1 MCVNVYYHIITKKY
15 IRCIANISVI
25 QKFLL
30 TKRTNKPFR
39 TFINLFSTFAVLK
52 KQRSIMKLLYSY
64 IIKHKMLLF
73 FALIMAAI
81 NICFSLSDSVITGK
95 LMQDCG
101 VGMAKYKGKEFDFIK
116 SVAFWLGLSLGAAM
130 ISRITKNFQDYFTN
144 VVIQR
149 TGAQMY
155 TDGIKKS
162 LDLPFEEFEDQ
173 RSGETLSKLQKVRLD
188 SEKLITLSI
197 SLIFQTIIGF
207 IFVIIYVSR
216 IDSRISIIF
225 LITAPIIALISS
237 YLGKKIKIVSRKIV
251 NQTNSLAGSTTES
264 LRNIELVKSLGL
276 TYQEEKRLNLN
287 TFKILQLELEK
298 IRFIRSLSFIQ
309 GTTVHFLRT
318 CVVFT
323 LYYFLFGGKIIV
335 GDLLTMVFFTFFIFG
350 PLQELGNFII
360 ALNET
365 KVSMENFKL
374 LLNAPKEFRP
384 KNPEQVG
391 AIHTLLFS
399 NVSFQHKTTNYK
411 AVENINFEINQGQ
424 TVAFVGPSG
433 SGKTTL
439 VKLLVGLYPPE
450 EGKVLY
456 NNIDSS
462 KIDLLDLRKQL
473 GFVTQDAQLFS
484 GTIRENLLFVKPTA
498 TDEELYDVLKRA
510 SCENL
515 LKRAEDGLNST
526 IGEGGIKVSGGEKQR
541 LSIARAILR
550 NPNLLIFDEATSALD
565 SITEEE
571 INATIRNI
579 SDSNRITVLIAHRL
593 STVMHADKIFVLEQ
607 GKIIEQGKH
616 DELLLEKGLYYA
628 MWRQQIGERK

>member
-1 MCVNVYYHIITKKY
+1 
-15 IRCIANISVI
+15 
-25 QKFLL
+25 
-30 TKRTNKPFR
+30 
-39 TFINLFSTFAVLK
+39 
-52 KQRSIMKLLYSY
+52 MKLLYSY
-64 IIKHKMLLF
+64 IIKHKMLLL
-73 FALIMAAI
+73 FALIMASI
-81 NICFSLSDSVITGK
+81 NICFSLSDSIITGK

-101 VGMAKYKGKEFDFIK
+101 VGLHKYAGNEIGFLK
-116 SVAFWLGLSLGAAM
+116 SLSFWLGLSLGAAM
-130 ISRITKNFQDYFTN
+130 VSRITKNFQDYFTN

-162 LDLPFEEFEDQ
+162 LDLPYAEFEDQ
-173 RSGETLSKLQKVRLD
+173 RSGETLSKLTKVRSD

-207 IFVIIYVSR
+207 IFVIVYVAR
-216 IDSRISIIF
+216 IDYRISIIF

-251 NQTNSLAGSTTES
+251 NQTNALAGSTTES

-323 LYYFLFGGKIIV
+323 LYYFLFGQKIIV

-365 KVSMENFKL
+365 KVSMENFKT

-384 KNPEQVG
+384 KSPKHVG
-391 AIHTLLFS
+391 AIQSLLFS
-399 NVSFQHKTTNYK
+399 NVSFQHKTAKFK
-411 AVENINFEINQGQ
+411 AVENINFEIKQGE

-439 VKLLVGLYPPE
+439 VKLLVGLYTPA
-450 EGKVLY
+450 EGQVLY
-456 NNIDSS
+456 NDIDSTE
-462 KIDLLDLRKQL
+462 IDLLDLRKQL

-484 GTIRENLLFVKPTA
+484 GTIRENLLFVKPNA
-498 TDEELYDVLKRA
+498 TDEDLYDALTRA
-510 SCENL
+510 SCDKL
-515 LKRAEDGLNST
+515 LKRAEDGLNTT

-571 INATIRNI
+571 INTTIRNI
-579 SDSNRITVLIAHRL
+579 SDKNRITVLIAHRL

-607 GKIIEQGKH
+607 GKIIESGKH
-616 DELLLEKGLYYA
+616 DDLIIEKGLYYA

>member
-1 MCVNVYYHIITKKY
+1 
-15 IRCIANISVI
+15 
-25 QKFLL
+25 
-30 TKRTNKPFR
+30 
-39 TFINLFSTFAVLK
+39 
-52 KQRSIMKLLYSY
+52 
-64 IIKHKMLLF
+64 MLLF

-81 NICFSLSDSVITGK
+81 NICFSLSDSIITGK

-101 VGMAKYKGKEFDFIK
+101 VGLHKYAGNEIGFIK
-116 SVAFWLGLSLGAAM
+116 SLSFWLGLSLGAAM

-162 LDLPFEEFEDQ
+162 LDLPYAEFEDQ
-173 RSGETLSKLQKVRLD
+173 RSGETLSKLTKVRSD

-207 IFVIIYVSR
+207 IFVIVYVAR
-216 IDSRISIIF
+216 IDYRISIIF
-225 LITAPIIALISS
+225 LITAPIIAVISS

-251 NQTNSLAGSTTES
+251 NQTNALAGSTTES

-323 LYYFLFGGKIIV
+323 LYYFLFGQKIIV

-365 KVSMENFKL
+365 KVSMENFKTL
-374 LLNAPKEFRP
+374 LSAPKEFRP
-384 KNPEQVG
+384 KTPKHVG
-391 AIHTLLFS
+391 AIQSLLFS
-399 NVSFQHKTTNYK
+399 NVSFQHKTAKFK
-411 AVENINFEINQGQ
+411 AVENINFEIKQGQ

-439 VKLLVGLYPPE
+439 VKLLVGLYTPA
-450 EGKVLY
+450 EGQVLY
-456 NNIDSS
+456 NEIDSTE
-462 KIDLLDLRKQL
+462 IDLLDLRKQL

-484 GTIRENLLFVKPTA
+484 GTIRENLLFVKPNA
-498 TDEELYDVLKRA
+498 TDEEVYDALKRA
-510 SCENL
+510 SCEKL
-515 LKRAEDGLNST
+515 LKRAEDGLNTT

-579 SDSNRITVLIAHRL
+579 SDKNRITVLIAHRL

-616 DELLLEKGLYYA
+616 EELIVEKGLYYA

>member
-1 MCVNVYYHIITKKY
+1 
-15 IRCIANISVI
+15 
-25 QKFLL
+25 
-30 TKRTNKPFR
+30 
-39 TFINLFSTFAVLK
+39 
-52 KQRSIMKLLYSY
+52 MKLLYSY

-73 FALIMAAI
+73 FALIMASI
-81 NICFSLSDSVITGK
+81 NICFSLSDSIITGK

-101 VGMAKYKGKEFDFIK
+101 VGLHKYAGNLTGFIK
-116 SVAFWLGLSLGAAM
+116 SLSFWLGLSLGAAM

-162 LDLPFEEFEDQ
+162 LDLPFAEFEDQ
-173 RSGETLSKLQKVRLD
+173 RSGETLSKLTKVRSD

-197 SLIFQTIIGF
+197 SLIFQTVIGF
-207 IFVIIYVSR
+207 VFVIVYVAR
-216 IDSRISIIF
+216 IDYRISIIF
-225 LITAPIIALISS
+225 LITAPIIALVSS

-251 NQTNSLAGSTTES
+251 NQTNALAGSTTES

-287 TFKILQLELEK
+287 TFKILHLELEK

-323 LYYFLFGGKIIV
+323 LYYFLFGQKIIV

-365 KVSMENFKL
+365 KVSMENFKIL
-374 LLNAPKEFRP
+374 LSAPKEFRP
-384 KNPEQVG
+384 KNPKHVG
-391 AIHTLLFS
+391 AIRSLLFS
-399 NVSFQHKTTNYK
+399 NVSFQHKTAKFK
-411 AVENINFEINQGQ
+411 AVENINFEIKQGE
-424 TVAFVGPSG
+424 TIAFVGPSG

-439 VKLLVGLYPPE
+439 VKLLVGLYTPA
-450 EGKVLY
+450 EGQVLY
-456 NNIDSS
+456 NEIDSRE
-462 KIDLLDLRKQL
+462 IDLLDLRKQL

-484 GTIRENLLFVKPTA
+484 GTIRENLLFVKPNA
-498 TDEELYDVLKRA
+498 TDDDLHDALKRA
-510 SCENL
+510 SCEKL
-515 LKRAEDGLNST
+515 LRRAEDGLNTT

-579 SDSNRITVLIAHRL
+579 SDKNRITVLIAHRL

-616 DELLLEKGLYYA
+616 EDLILEKGLYYA

>member
-1 MCVNVYYHIITKKY
+1 
-15 IRCIANISVI
+15 
-25 QKFLL
+25 
-30 TKRTNKPFR
+30 
-39 TFINLFSTFAVLK
+39 
-52 KQRSIMKLLYSY
+52 MKLLYSY
-64 IIKHKMLLF
+64 IIKHKMLLL
-73 FALIMAAI
+73 FALIMASI
-81 NICFSLSDSVITGK
+81 NICFSLSDSIITGK

-101 VGMAKYKGKEFDFIK
+101 VGLHKYEGNEIGFLK
-116 SVAFWLGLSLGAAM
+116 SLSFWLGLSLGAAM

-162 LDLPFEEFEDQ
+162 LDLPYAEFEDQ
-173 RSGETLSKLQKVRLD
+173 RSGETLSKLTKVRSD

-207 IFVIIYVSR
+207 IFVIVYVAR
-216 IDSRISIIF
+216 IDYRISLIF
-225 LITAPIIALISS
+225 LVTAPIIALISS

-251 NQTNSLAGSTTES
+251 NQTNALAGSTTES

-323 LYYFLFGGKIIV
+323 LYYFLFGNKIIV

-365 KVSMENFKL
+365 KVSMENFKTL
-374 LLNAPKEFRP
+374 LSAPKEFRP
-384 KNPEQVG
+384 KSPKHVG
-391 AIHTLLFS
+391 AIQSLLFE
-399 NVSFQHKTTNYK
+399 NVSFQHKTAKFK
-411 AVENINFEINQGQ
+411 AVENINFDIKQGE

-439 VKLLVGLYPPE
+439 VKLLVGLYTPA
-450 EGKVLY
+450 EGQVLY
-456 NNIDSS
+456 NDIDSTE
-462 KIDLLDLRKQL
+462 IDLLDLRKQL

-484 GTIRENLLFVKPTA
+484 GTIRENLLFVRPNA
-498 TDEELYDVLKRA
+498 TDEDLYDALKRA
-510 SCENL
+510 SCEKL
-515 LKRAEDGLNST
+515 LQRAEDGLNTT

-579 SDSNRITVLIAHRL
+579 SDQNRITVLIAHRL

-607 GKIIEQGKH
+607 GKIIESGKH
-616 DELLLEKGLYYA
+616 EDLIVEKGLYYA

>member
-1 MCVNVYYHIITKKY
+1 
-15 IRCIANISVI
+15 
-25 QKFLL
+25 
-30 TKRTNKPFR
+30 
-39 TFINLFSTFAVLK
+39 
-52 KQRSIMKLLYSY
+52 
-64 IIKHKMLLF
+64 MLLL
-73 FALIMAAI
+73 FALIMASI
-81 NICFSLSDSVITGK
+81 NICFSLSDSIITGK

-101 VGMAKYKGKEFDFIK
+101 VGLHKYEGNEIGFIK
-116 SVAFWLGLSLGAAM
+116 SLSFWLGLSLGAAM

-162 LDLPFEEFEDQ
+162 LDLPYAEFEDQ
-173 RSGETLSKLQKVRLD
+173 RSGETLSKLTKVRSD

-207 IFVIIYVSR
+207 IFVIVYVAR
-216 IDSRISIIF
+216 IDYRISIIF

-251 NQTNSLAGSTTES
+251 NQTNALAGSTTES

-323 LYYFLFGGKIIV
+323 LYYFLFGNKIIV

-365 KVSMENFKL
+365 KVSMENFKTL
-374 LLNAPKEFRP
+374 LSAPKEFRP
-384 KNPEQVG
+384 KSPKHVG
-391 AIHTLLFS
+391 AIQSLLFE
-399 NVSFQHKTTNYK
+399 NVSFQHKTAKFK
-411 AVENINFEINQGQ
+411 AVENINFDIKQGE

-439 VKLLVGLYPPE
+439 VKLLVGLYTPA
-450 EGKVLY
+450 EGQVLY
-456 NNIDSS
+456 NDIDSTE
-462 KIDLLDLRKQL
+462 IDLLDLRKQL

-484 GTIRENLLFVKPTA
+484 GTIRENLLFVRPNA
-498 TDEELYDVLKRA
+498 TDEDLYDALKRA
-510 SCENL
+510 SCEKL
-515 LKRAEDGLNST
+515 LQRAEDGLNTT

-579 SDSNRITVLIAHRL
+579 SDQNRITVLIAHRL

-607 GKIIEQGKH
+607 GKIIESGKH
-616 DELLLEKGLYYA
+616 EDLIVEKGLYYA

>member
-1 MCVNVYYHIITKKY
+1 
-15 IRCIANISVI
+15 
-25 QKFLL
+25 
-30 TKRTNKPFR
+30 
-39 TFINLFSTFAVLK
+39 
-52 KQRSIMKLLYSY
+52 
-64 IIKHKMLLF
+64 MLLF
-73 FALIMAAI
+73 FALIMASI
-81 NICFSLSDSVITGK
+81 NICFSLSDSIITGK

-101 VGMAKYKGKEFDFIK
+101 VGLHKYAGNEIGFIK
-116 SVAFWLGLSLGAAM
+116 SLSFWLGLSLGAAM
-130 ISRITKNFQDYFTN
+130 VSRITKNFQDYFTN

-162 LDLPFEEFEDQ
+162 LDLPYAEFEDQ
-173 RSGETLSKLQKVRLD
+173 RSGETLSKLTKVRSD

-197 SLIFQTIIGF
+197 SLIFQTVIGF
-207 IFVIIYVSR
+207 IFVILYVAR
-216 IDSRISIIF
+216 IDYRISLIF
-225 LITAPIIALISS
+225 LVTAPIIALVSS
-237 YLGKKIKIVSRKIV
+237 YLGKKIKIVSKKIV
-251 NQTNSLAGSTTES
+251 NQTNALAGSTTES

-287 TFKILQLELEK
+287 TFKILHLELEK

-323 LYYFLFGGKIIV
+323 LYYFLFGNKIIV

-365 KVSMENFKL
+365 KVSMENFKTL
-374 LLNAPKEFRP
+374 LSAPKEFRP
-384 KNPEQVG
+384 KNPKHVG
-391 AIHTLLFS
+391 AIQSLLFS
-399 NVSFQHKTTNYK
+399 NVSFKHKTAKFK
-411 AVENINFEINQGQ
+411 AVENINFDIKQGE
-424 TVAFVGPSG
+424 TIAFVGPSG

-439 VKLLVGLYPPE
+439 VKLLVGLYTPA
-450 EGKVLY
+450 EGQVLY
-456 NNIDSS
+456 NDIDSTE
-462 KIDLLDLRKQL
+462 IDLLDLRKQL

-484 GTIRENLLFVKPTA
+484 GTIRENLLFVKPNA
-498 TDEELYDVLKRA
+498 TDDDLYDALKRA
-510 SCENL
+510 SCEKL
-515 LKRAEDGLNST
+515 LRRAEDGLNTT

-579 SDSNRITVLIAHRL
+579 SDKNRITVLIAHRL

-616 DELLLEKGLYYA
+616 EDLILEKGLYYA

>member
-1 MCVNVYYHIITKKY
+1 
-15 IRCIANISVI
+15 
-25 QKFLL
+25 
-30 TKRTNKPFR
+30 
-39 TFINLFSTFAVLK
+39 
-52 KQRSIMKLLYSY
+52 
-64 IIKHKMLLF
+64 MLLF
-73 FALIMAAI
+73 FALIMASI
-81 NICFSLSDSVITGK
+81 NICFSLSDSIITGK

-101 VGMAKYKGKEFDFIK
+101 VGLHKYAGNEIGFIK
-116 SVAFWLGLSLGAAM
+116 SLSFWLGLSLGAAM
-130 ISRITKNFQDYFTN
+130 VSRITKNFQDYFTN

-162 LDLPFEEFEDQ
+162 LDLPYAEFEDQ
-173 RSGETLSKLQKVRLD
+173 RSGETLSKLTKVRSD

-197 SLIFQTIIGF
+197 SLIFQTVIGF
-207 IFVIIYVSR
+207 IFVILYVAR
-216 IDSRISIIF
+216 IDYRISLIF
-225 LITAPIIALISS
+225 LVTAPIIALVSS
-237 YLGKKIKIVSRKIV
+237 YLGKKIKIVSKKIV
-251 NQTNSLAGSTTES
+251 NQTNALAGSTTES

-287 TFKILQLELEK
+287 TFKILHLELEK

-323 LYYFLFGGKIIV
+323 LYYFLFGNKIIV

-365 KVSMENFKL
+365 KVSMENFKTL
-374 LLNAPKEFRP
+374 LSAPKEFRP
-384 KNPEQVG
+384 KNPKHVG
-391 AIHTLLFS
+391 AIQSLLFS
-399 NVSFQHKTTNYK
+399 NVSFKHKTAKFK
-411 AVENINFEINQGQ
+411 AVENINFEIKQGE
-424 TVAFVGPSG
+424 TIAFVGPSG

-439 VKLLVGLYPPE
+439 VKLLVGLYTPA
-450 EGKVLY
+450 EGQVLY
-456 NNIDSS
+456 NEIDSTE
-462 KIDLLDLRKQL
+462 IDLLDLRKQL

-484 GTIRENLLFVKPTA
+484 GTIRENLLFVKPNA
-498 TDEELYDVLKRA
+498 TDDDLYDALKRA
-510 SCENL
+510 SCEKL
-515 LKRAEDGLNST
+515 LRRAEDGLNTT

-579 SDSNRITVLIAHRL
+579 SDKNRITVLIAHRL

-616 DELLLEKGLYYA
+616 EDLILEKGLYYA

>member
-1 MCVNVYYHIITKKY
+1 
-15 IRCIANISVI
+15 
-25 QKFLL
+25 
-30 TKRTNKPFR
+30 
-39 TFINLFSTFAVLK
+39 
-52 KQRSIMKLLYSY
+52 
-64 IIKHKMLLF
+64 MLLF
-73 FALIMAAI
+73 IALLMAAI

-101 VGMAKYKGKEFDFIK
+101 VGISKYKGNEIGFIK

-130 ISRITKNFQDYFTN
+130 VSRITKNFQDYFTN
-144 VVIQR
+144 IVIQR
-149 TGAQMY
+149 TGAEMY

-162 LDLPFEEFEDQ
+162 LDLPYEEFEDQ
-173 RSGETLSKLQKVRLD
+173 RSGETLSKLTKVRID

-197 SLIFQTIIGF
+197 SLIFQTVIGF
-207 IFVIIYVSR
+207 IFVIVYVSQIDYR
-216 IDSRISIIF
+216 IAFIF
-225 LITAPIIALISS
+225 LITAPIIAIISS
-237 YLGKKIKIVSRKIV
+237 YLGKKIKVVSRKIV
-251 NQTNSLAGSTTES
+251 TQTNSLAGSTTES

-287 TFKILQLELEK
+287 TLKILQLELQK

-318 CVVFT
+318 CVVFM
-323 LYYFLFGGKIIV
+323 LYYFLFGEKIIV

-350 PLQELGNFII
+350 PLQELGSFII

-365 KVSMENFKL
+365 KISMENFKE

-384 KNPEQVG
+384 KNAATIG
-391 AIHTLLFS
+391 AIQSLHFS
-399 NVSFQHKTTNYK
+399 DVSFKHKTAK
-411 AVENINFEINQGQ
+411 HPAVEDITFDIKQGE

-433 SGKTTL
+433 AGKTTL
-439 VKLLVGLYPPE
+439 VKLLVGLYPPAK
-450 EGKVLY
+450 GHVKY
-456 NNIDSS
+456 NKIDSS
-462 KIDLLDLRKQL
+462 EIDLLDLRKQL

-484 GTIRENLLFVKPTA
+484 GTIRENLLFVKPSA
-498 TDEELYDVLKRA
+498 TDDELLEVLHKA
-510 SCENL
+510 SCDKL
-515 LKRAEDGLNST
+515 LERAEDGLNST

-579 SDSNRITVLIAHRL
+579 SDKNRITVLIAHRL

-616 DELLLEKGLYYA
+616 EVLLEEKGLYYA
-628 MWRQQIGERK
+628 MWRQQIGERKKE

>member
-1 MCVNVYYHIITKKY
+1 
-15 IRCIANISVI
+15 
-25 QKFLL
+25 
-30 TKRTNKPFR
+30 
-39 TFINLFSTFAVLK
+39 
-52 KQRSIMKLLYSY
+52 
-64 IIKHKMLLF
+64 MLLF
-73 FALIMAAI
+73 FALIMATI
-81 NICFSLSDSVITGK
+81 NICFSLSDSIITGK

-101 VGMAKYKGKEFDFIK
+101 VGLHKYKGNEMGFIK
-116 SVAFWLGLSLGAAM
+116 SLAFWLGLSLGAAM

-162 LDLPFEEFEDQ
+162 LDLPYAEFEDQ
-173 RSGETLSKLQKVRLD
+173 RSGETLSKLTKVRSD

-197 SLIFQTIIGF
+197 SLVFQTVIGF
-207 IFVIIYVSR
+207 VFVILYVAR
-216 IDSRISIIF
+216 IDYRISIIF
-225 LITAPIIALISS
+225 LVTAPIIAVISS
-237 YLGKKIKIVSRKIV
+237 YLGKKIKVVSRKIV
-251 NQTNSLAGSTTES
+251 NQTNALAGSTTES

-287 TFKILQLELEK
+287 TFKILQLELQK

-318 CVVFT
+318 CVVFA
-323 LYYFLFGGKIIV
+323 LYYFLFGNKIIV

-360 ALNET
+360 TLNET
-365 KVSMENFKL
+365 KVSMENFKTL
-374 LLNAPKEFRP
+374 LSAPKEFRP
-384 KNPEQVG
+384 KNPKKVG
-391 AIHTLLFS
+391 AIQSLLFA
-399 NVSFQHKTTNYK
+399 NVSFQHKTAKFK
-411 AVENINFEINQGQ
+411 AVENINFEIKQGE

-439 VKLLVGLYPPE
+439 VKLLVGLYTPA
-450 EGKVLY
+450 EGQVLY
-456 NNIDSS
+456 NEIDSTE
-462 KIDLLDLRKQL
+462 IDLLDLRKQL

-484 GTIRENLLFVKPTA
+484 GTIRENLLFVKPNA
-498 TDEELYDVLKRA
+498 TDEDLYDALKRA
-510 SCENL
+510 SCEKL
-515 LKRAEDGLNST
+515 LRRAEDGLNTT

-579 SDSNRITVLIAHRL
+579 SDKNRITVLIAHRL

-607 GKIIEQGKH
+607 GKIIESGKH
-616 DELLLEKGLYYA
+616 EELIVEKGLYYA

>member
-1 MCVNVYYHIITKKY
+1 
-15 IRCIANISVI
+15 
-25 QKFLL
+25 
-30 TKRTNKPFR
+30 
-39 TFINLFSTFAVLK
+39 
-52 KQRSIMKLLYSY
+52 MKLLYVY
-64 IIKHKMLLF
+64 LKKHKMLLF
-73 FALIMAAI
+73 FALLMAAV
-81 NICFSLSDSVITGK
+81 NICFSLSDSIITGK

-101 VGMAKYKGKEFDFIK
+101 VGISKYKGNEIGFIK
-116 SVAFWLGLSLGAAM
+116 SVSFWLGLSLGAAM

-144 VVIQR
+144 IVIQR
-149 TGAQMY
+149 TGAEMY

-162 LDLPFEEFEDQ
+162 LDLPYEEFEDQ
-173 RSGETLSKLQKVRLD
+173 RSGETLSKLTKVRMD

-207 IFVIIYVSR
+207 IFVIIYVSQ
-216 IDSRISIIF
+216 IDYRISLIF
-225 LITAPIIALISS
+225 LITAPFIAVISS
-237 YLGKKIKIVSRKIV
+237 YLGKKIKVVSRKIV
-251 NQTNSLAGSTTES
+251 TQTNALAGSTTES

-287 TFKILQLELEK
+287 TLKILQLELQK

-323 LYYFLFGGKIIV
+323 LYYFLFGDKIIV

-350 PLQELGNFII
+350 PLQELGAFII

-365 KVSMENFKL
+365 KVSMENFKD
-374 LLNAPKEFRP
+374 LLNAPKEYRP
-384 KNPEQVG
+384 KNAKHVG
-391 AIHTLLFS
+391 AIQSLHFS
-399 NVSFQHKTTNYK
+399 NVSFKHKSAK
-411 AVENINFEINQGQ
+411 HPAVEDITFDIKQGE

-433 SGKTTL
+433 AGKTTL
-439 VKLLVGLYPPE
+439 VKLLVGLYPPAK
-450 EGKVLY
+450 GHVKY
-456 NNIDSS
+456 NSFDSTE
-462 KIDLLDLRKQL
+462 IDLLDLRKQL

-484 GTIRENLLFVKPTA
+484 GTIRENLLFVKPSA
-498 TDEELYDVLKRA
+498 SDKELLEVLHKA
-510 SCENL
+510 SCDKL
-515 LKRAEDGLNST
+515 LERAEDGLNST

-579 SDSNRITVLIAHRL
+579 SDKNRITVLIAHRL

-616 DELLLEKGLYYA
+616 GALLEEKGLYYA
-628 MWRQQIGERK
+628 MWRQQIGERKKE